1 MTAPDLQGLSHLG
14 FSVHDVPAAV
24 RFWTEVFGFRA
35 VVEEPGFA
43 FLIWVDVGLAI
54 GLGDH
59 GGTVTAGFDERRVGL
74 DHVALAVPD
83 VPGLDA
89 WARRL
94 AEHGVP
100 HSGVVASDAG
110 SHLNLRAPD
119 SFPVELFV
127 LDPAAAP
134 SFGIGDP
141 ANAVA
146 RTHAEPAAVP

>member
-1 MTAPDLQGLSHLG
+1 MTAPALHGLSHLG

-24 RFWTEVFGFRA
+24 QFWVEVFGFRA

-43 FLIWVDVGLAI
+43 FLIRVDVGLAI
-54 GLGDH
+54 GVGDH
-59 GGTVTAGFDERRVGL
+59 DGAVAGGFDERRVGL
-74 DHVALAVPD
+74 DHLALAVPN

-89 WARRL
+89 WARWL
-94 AEHGVP
+94 DEHGVP

-127 LDPAAAP
+127 LSPIC
-134 SFGIGDP
+134 F
-141 ANAVA
+141 
-146 RTHAEPAAVP
+146 

>member
-1 MTAPDLQGLSHLG
+1 MTAPALHGLSHLG

-24 RFWTEVFGFRA
+24 QFWVEVFGFRA
-35 VVEEPGFA
+35 AVEEAGFA
-43 FLIWVDVGLAI
+43 FLIRIDVGLAI

-59 GGTVTAGFDERRVGL
+59 GGTVTGSFDEHRVGL

-83 VPGLDA
+83 LPSLHA
-89 WARRL
+89 WARWL
-94 AEHGVP
+94 DEHGVQ
-100 HSGVVASDAG
+100 HSAVVVSDAG

-134 SFGIGDP
+134 SFGIPEP
-141 ANAVA
+141 ARAVA
-146 RTHAEPAAVP
+146 RSHADPAAVG